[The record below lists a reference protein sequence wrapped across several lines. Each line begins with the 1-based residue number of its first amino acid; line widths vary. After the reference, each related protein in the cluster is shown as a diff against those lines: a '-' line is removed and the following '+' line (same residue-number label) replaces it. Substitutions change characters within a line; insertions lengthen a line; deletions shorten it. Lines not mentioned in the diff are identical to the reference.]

1 MHELQKRYQPFF
13 RYPRTCAKLKSVS
26 QEENTDSAQPATL
39 AADAVNGLTPPALGA
54 VPEPAH
60 EDPPWTGWDVT
71 LLAGVAILAI
81 NVFVVIMLVVVA
93 HLRGLTFAQ
102 LAKTG
107 AALTLIND
115 PHVLFP
121 AQLLGYAVL
130 VMAMVG
136 VVRKRYGRDFFPS
149 LSWRWPGRGW
159 TTWTLAGMV
168 MALIVNMISRFVP
181 VPKSLP
187 IERYFENAAAAY
199 ILSAFGILVAPLVEE
214 MFFRGFL
221 YPVLARRTS
230 MFLAV
235 VATAFG
241 FMLIHANQLAN
252 SWGPLLLIF
261 TVGVALTLTRAI
273 TRSLASSVIMHMS
286 YNATLFLILFV
297 GTSGFRHME
306 RI

>member
-1 MHELQKRYQPFF
+1 LSLED
-13 RYPRTCAKLKSVS
+13 
-26 QEENTDSAQPATL
+26 NTNTAETASMTA
-39 AADAVNGLTPPALGA
+39 NGALTPPAVVGA
-54 VPEPAH
+54 VPAASTPTR

-81 NVFVVIMLVVVA
+81 NVFAVVMLAVVA
-93 HLRGLTFAQ
+93 HMRGLSFDK
-102 LAKTG
+102 LSKTG
-107 AALTLIND
+107 ALITLIND

-121 AQLLGYAVL
+121 AQILGYAVL

-136 VVRKRYGRDFFPS
+136 IVRKRYGRDFFAS
-149 LSWRWPGRGW
+149 LSWNWPGRGW
-159 TTWTLAGMV
+159 TTWALAGMV
-168 MALIVNMISRFVP
+168 MALVVNMISRFVP
-181 VPKSLP
+181 IPKSLP

-221 YPVLARRTS
+221 YPVLARRAG
-230 MFLAV
+230 MLVAV
-235 VATAFG
+235 VTTAFG
-241 FMLIHANQLAN
+241 FMVIHASQLAN
-252 SWGPLLLIF
+252 AWGPLLLIF
-261 TVGVALTLTRAI
+261 TVGVALTLTRAM
-273 TRSLASSVIMHMS
+273 TRSLSSSVIMHMS

>member
-1 MHELQKRYQPFF
+1 MSL
-13 RYPRTCAKLKSVS
+13 
-26 QEENTDSAQPATL
+26 ENNTNMAPPATI
-39 AADAVNGLTPPALGA
+39 AADAVNGLTPPALDA
-54 VPEPAH
+54 MPEPAR

-71 LLAGVAILAI
+71 LLAVIAILGI

-93 HLRGLTFAQ
+93 HLRGLTFDQ

-107 AALTLIND
+107 AVLTLIND

-130 VMAMVG
+130 VTAMVG
-136 VVRKRYGRDFFPS
+136 VVCKRYGRDFFPS
-149 LSWRWPGRGW
+149 LRWNWPGRGW

-235 VATAFG
+235 VATSFG
-241 FMLIHANQLAN
+241 FMLIHAGQLAN

-306 RI
+306 RV

>member
-1 MHELQKRYQPFF
+1 MDPL
-13 RYPRTCAKLKSVS
+13 TCAKLKPVS
-26 QEENTDSAQPATL
+26 LEDNTNAIQPAGIV
-39 AADAVNGLTPPALGA
+39 ADAVNGLTPPSPDA
-54 VPEPAH
+54 VPGPAR

-71 LLAGVAILAI
+71 VLAGVAIVAI
-81 NVFVVIMLVVVA
+81 NVFAVIMLVVVA
-93 HLRGLTFAQ
+93 RLRGLTFEQ

-107 AALTLIND
+107 ALLTLIND

-130 VMAMVG
+130 VAAMVG
-136 VVRKRYGRDFFPS
+136 IVRKRYGRDFFPS
-149 LSWRWPGRGW
+149 LSWNWPGRGW
-159 TTWTLAGMV
+159 TAWTLAGMV

-187 IERYFENAAAAY
+187 IERYFENTAAAY
-199 ILSAFGILVAPLVEE
+199 IISAFGILVAPMVEE

-235 VATAFG
+235 VTTAFG

-252 SWGPLLLIF
+252 SWGPLLMIF
-261 TVGVALTLTRAI
+261 AVGVALTLTRAT

-306 RI
+306 RL